1 MNKLYLFFFLRKIL
15 MTLPFCVSFFIQAEM
30 SVLTILTFNDV
41 YEIVPDSLG
50 RGGFAE
56 MQTLLN
62 QERARS
68 KHHITTVNGDFLSP
82 CILSTL
88 DKGVHRIDLFN
99 RMGVELVVLGNH
111 EFDFG
116 PEEVKKRIEES
127 QFPWLTANAI
137 GLDGKPFTGEKQTL
151 ILDVDGIKVGF
162 FGLVTV
168 ETPNLSAT
176 GKQVCFSPLVYTSKE
191 MIAELKSQGADVI
204 IALTHLHTKE
214 DRWLAEEVPE
224 ISVILGGH
232 DHDPET
238 YYNDKTFIHKSGQNA
253 YYLARIDL
261 IMERNEETKEVSV
274 LPSWNVILN
283 KNFPR
288 DPEIAVVVDEL
299 QSTLE
304 KITGEPI
311 GVMGMDCD
319 TLYSNVRTKE
329 SKFAN
334 LVVDALKESCGADVG
349 FISGGLIRGNKFY
362 QPGMVLT
369 LRSFLTELPFQNI
382 AVMVEITGSAILEAL
397 ENGVSKAEKKAGRFP
412 QVSGMQFSYDINQP
426 AGKRVQEV
434 FIGKESL
441 DLKKLYKVATVDYVL
456 NGGDGYEM
464 FKSGKML
471 LSPLREISLV
481 DIVVSHVQKMP
492 SIVSYLGDRI
502 LVKEFTRRLDDTIGL
517 TP

>member
-1 MNKLYLFFFLRKIL
+1 MNKLLWISLIRRALMVLPIFVGFLFG
-15 MTLPFCVSFFIQAEM
+15 AETP
-30 SVLTILTFNDV
+30 VLTILTFNDV
-41 YEIVPDSLG
+41 YEIVPDALG

-62 QERARS
+62 QERAKS

-82 CILSTL
+82 CILSTF
-88 DKGVHRIDLFN
+88 DKGAHRIDLFN
-99 RMGVELVVLGNH
+99 QMGVDLVVLGNH

-116 PEEVKKRIEES
+116 PEVVTKRVRES
-127 QFPWLTANAI
+127 NFPWLAANAI
-137 GLDGKPFTGEKQTL
+137 GLDGKPFTGDQQTF

-176 GKQVCFSPLVYTSKE
+176 GKQVCFSPLVYTAKE
-191 MIAELKSQGADVI
+191 MIADLKEQGADVI
-204 IALTHLHTKE
+204 VALTHLHTKE
-214 DRWLAEEVPE
+214 DRWLAEELPE

-261 IMERNEETKEVSV
+261 ILEKNEETNQVTV

-288 DPEIAVVVDEL
+288 DPKVAGVVDEL
-299 QSTLE
+299 QATLE

-319 TLYSNVRTKE
+319 TLYSNVRTRE

-334 LVVDALKESCGADVG
+334 LVVDALKESCEADIG

-362 QPGMVLT
+362 RPGMVLT

-382 AVMVEITGSAILEAL
+382 AVMVEIAGSAILEAL

-412 QVSGMQFSYDINQP
+412 QVSGMQFCYDINEP
-426 AGKRVQEV
+426 PGKRVQEV
-434 FIGKESL
+434 FIGKDPL

-464 FKSGKML
+464 FKSGKIL
-471 LSPLREISLV
+471 LSPLKEVALV
-481 DIVVSHVQKMP
+481 DMVVTHVQKMT
-492 SIVSYLGDRI
+492 SVVSYLGDRI
-502 LVKEFTRRLDDTIGL
+502 LVRESSQSLDDVMDL
-517 TP
+517 AR